1 MSLKSLFSAKDMT
14 LGRPWKRIL
23 EFAIPMLIG
32 NFAQQLYNTA
42 DSIIVGK
49 FVGDNALAAVGSAMP
64 ILNLLLALFVGI
76 ATGAGIV
83 VSQSFGAR
91 DRDGLSKAI
100 GNCIAL
106 SGIATVVIMI
116 VGPLVTMPLLT
127 LLGTPDSIIGWCA
140 QYLNIYFIGIVGFFF
155 YNMLSGILRGLGD
168 SVSALGFLLLA
179 AALNVVLDLWFVR
192 SMGVAGVALA
202 TVVSQGISAIFC
214 YIKLARMGDIFDMNL
229 KTMKLIPSMA
239 MRILRIGVPSGVT
252 QAIMATAGMVVL
264 NLTNAMGETVIACNV
279 IVMRVD
285 GFAMLPNMTF
295 GQAMSVYTGQNVGAQ
310 KFDRVHKGVKQGGL
324 IAASFSTL
332 ITLVLLFLSPI
343 LFGFFTDTPELID
356 LATRM
361 IRLMAVGYIC
371 ISVTQVLGG
380 VMRGAGDTV
389 SPMWISI
396 ISTIIIRI
404 PVAYLLAYLT
414 RSAEYPHGTGLS
426 RCRVE
431 CHKDNAQSCI
441 FGSRGELDG
450 RNAILSADRGE
461 VKFAV
466 DKVESTSRIG
476 QNVVRF
482 RIYGIDRNLLI
493 LSIHLVAS
501 SAVAKDLGV
510 TDTDIIFLAT
520 NGVIALDFLIAALDS
535 ERHFV
540 VLHRA
545 HLLRQAADQCLR
557 IAILCPRICDA

>member
-14 LGRPWKRIL
+14 LGSPAKRIM
-23 EFAIPMLIG
+23 EFAVPMLIG

-91 DRDGLSKAI
+91 DRDGLTKAV

-106 SGIATVVIMI
+106 SVLATILIMI

-127 LLGTPDSIIGWCA
+127 MLGTPDSIIGWCA
-140 QYLNIYFIGIVGFFF
+140 QYLNIYFLGIVGFFF
-155 YNMLSGILRGLGD
+155 YNMLSGVLRGLGD

-202 TVVSQGISAIFC
+202 TVIAQGISAIFC
-214 YIKLARMGDIFDMNL
+214 YIKLARMGDIFDLNL
-229 KTMKLIPSMA
+229 KTMKLIPA
-239 MRILRIGVPSGVT
+239 VARRILQIGIPSGIT

-285 GFAMLPNMTF
+285 GFAMLPNFTF
-295 GQAMSVYTGQNVGAQ
+295 GQAMSVYTGQNVGAG

-324 IAASFSTL
+324 IAAAFSTA
-332 ITLVLLFLSPI
+332 ITLILLFLSPI

-389 SPMWISI
+389 RPMWISI
-396 ISTIIIRI
+396 ASTFFIRI
-404 PVAYLLAYLT
+404 PVAYLIAYLT
-414 RSAEYPHGTGLS
+414 RNADFPHGKPIAL
-426 RCRVE
+426 
-431 CHKDNAQSCI
+431 
-441 FGSRGELDG
+441 FGSLMFSWVMGMVISVIVFSMGKWKQKMYATRPEQ
-450 RNAILSADRGE
+450 E
-461 VKFAV
+461 V
-466 DKVESTSRIG
+466 
-476 QNVVRF
+476 
-482 RIYGIDRNLLI
+482 
-493 LSIHLVAS
+493 
-501 SAVAKDLGV
+501 
-510 TDTDIIFLAT
+510 
-520 NGVIALDFLIAALDS
+520 AA
-535 ERHFV
+535 E
-540 VLHRA
+540 A
-545 HLLRQAADQCLR
+545 
-557 IAILCPRICDA
+557 